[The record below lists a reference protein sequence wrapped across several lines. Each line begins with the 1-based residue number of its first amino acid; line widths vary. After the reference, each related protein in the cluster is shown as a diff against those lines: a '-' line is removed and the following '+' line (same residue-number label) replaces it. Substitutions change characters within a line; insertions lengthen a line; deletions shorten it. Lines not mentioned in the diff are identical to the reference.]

1 MSHAVEP
8 KRRLKPEQRRALIV
22 EAAAEEFGRHGHR
35 GARMEDIARAAG
47 VTKAVLYDHFPD
59 KGALHAE
66 VVTRANDDLLT
77 AVAAAALA
85 QDDPRERFRVALRTS
100 FEIIAVRP
108 DVRTLLLGEPGAADK
123 VTRASLRAQRKARKA
138 MAALYLVEPR
148 FLAGRPDREERAEH
162 IALAVI
168 GLINALA
175 AIGVEKKLSPAYLA
189 DLAMEILDPVMAT
202 MAGMPVISGASS
214 PSGA

>member
-1 MSHAVEP
+1 MTQTVERR
-8 KRRLKPEQRRALIV
+8 RRLKPEQRRELIV
-22 EAAAEEFGRHGHR
+22 RAAAEEFGRNGHR

-59 KGALHAE
+59 KGSLHAE
-66 VVTRANDDLLT
+66 VVTRANDDLVK
-77 AVAAAALA
+77 AVATAALA
-85 QDDPRERFRVALRTS
+85 EDDPRERFRAALRTS

-108 DVRTLLLGEPGAADK
+108 DVRTLLLGEPGAAEQ
-123 VTRASLRAQRKARKA
+123 VTKASLRAQRQARKA
-138 MAALYLVEPR
+138 MAALYLSEPR
-148 FLAGRPDREERAEH
+148 FLGGRADREERAEH

-189 DLAMEILDPVMAT
+189 DLAMQILDPGMAT
-202 MAGMPVISGASS
+202 MAGMPVVTD
-214 PSGA
+214 